1 MKNILI
7 RYNPFSQKTAL
18 LIDGAAQAAGG
29 GRFQEYV
36 LKNTLDLWLVPG
48 VRSYQRWDGFL
59 PELMEMLN
67 EDKLE
72 IRFEGTRDDG
82 IRFRNEL
89 LRQHRM
95 VEDRGF
101 DPELY
106 ALTVGAWE
114 LQNIRKGLLAFSDRL
129 EENLVTGTA
138 HKRLQLFKKLLAEE
152 PNVENLKLCRTM
164 ALEII
169 QDCCDYC
176 ARQETPSADMRIK
189 QVFWSKAGKNI
200 HQIFQ
205 AL

>member
-18 LIDGAAQAAGG
+18 LIDGAPQSAEG
-29 GRFQEYV
+29 GRFQEFV
-36 LKNTLDLWLVPG
+36 LKNPIDRWLIQG

-67 EDKLE
+67 EDNLE
-72 IRFEGTRDDG
+72 IQFEGTRDDG
-82 IRFRNEL
+82 IRFRHAL
-89 LRQHRM
+89 LQQHRAA
-95 VEDRGF
+95 EDRGF

-106 ALTVGAWE
+106 ALTVQEWD
-114 LQNIRKGLLAFSDRL
+114 LSHIRNGLLAFSNQM
-129 EENLVTGTA
+129 EENLLTGTA
-138 HKRLQLFKKLLAEE
+138 HKRLMLFKEVLKQE
-152 PNVENLKLCRTM
+152 PGVENLRHCRTM

-169 QDCCDYC
+169 RDCCDFF
-176 ARQETPSADMRIK
+176 AQQENPTPDILMK
-189 QVFWSKAGKNI
+189 KHFWEAAGQNI